1 MLQNL
6 SYYIFIE
13 NYLKYVIWLKFEALC
28 WVKKFNT
35 SSKYLK
41 CCVPTHIY
49 WYNLKS
55 ILLMHSINN
64 SYGLQLQ
71 KNISKMLFYSL
82 GNNYI
87 NENIIESDTH
97 NDHVRYFV
105 RSDKGMSMNFM
116 VDLNITLVFKCKK
129 RSYLIL
135 KMYLHIVPPFKILCM
150 LHISF
155 GRH

>member
-87 NENIIESDTH
+87 NENIIE
-97 NDHVRYFV
+97 NDRRPYILETIILHLFFLVEKSLHFENLMLCTRYEIFLPA
-105 RSDKGMSMNFM
+105 SLGMWKSW
-116 VDLNITLVFKCKK
+116 
-129 RSYLIL
+129 
-135 KMYLHIVPPFKILCM
+135 
-150 LHISF
+150 
-155 GRH
+155 